1 MSNDIYSENI
11 DKIKDSLVNKT
22 LNGFLI
28 LFFPTLIIS
37 ISRYIQIGYKPI
49 FSVQVVLA
57 ITMFFLWLFK
67 KKLNY
72 RIKSFA
78 LIGAMYIV
86 GLIGLISFG
95 LLSIGIC
102 IFFLC
107 VLHSVVYFNKKISFI
122 TLSLCTITTL
132 LIYASI
138 HFGFLKFNFDAN
150 VYSTLLTVWLTQVF
164 GLALFSILTIYT
176 VGEFYKTLF
185 NIINDKQRQ
194 NEDLL
199 TSKQIITTSEEKFRT
214 LLINLPLSVFIKDI
228 HSRYLFA
235 NNKYLELLSENTE
248 DIIGKTD
255 FDIHPKELA
264 QKYRSDDALIMEKDQ
279 TMVFEDELIYNNK
292 SFTTLT
298 TKMPYRDNFGNI
310 QGIIGVF
317 IDISEKKAFE
327 EKLLNQEQ
335 QLTIQNILL
344 QKAKEKAE
352 ESDRLKSSFLAN
364 MSHEIRTPM
373 NAIIGFSEFLTRP
386 GIEESKKQQ
395 YSALVK
401 QRSLDLLRIIEDI
414 LDISKL
420 EVGQKKVYES
430 ETRLRNLMSDIYEY
444 YKIKLQ
450 TSEKKSEI
458 ALNLNFHSNLNNT
471 VIFTDNQLLK
481 QVLNNLIDNA
491 IKFTKKGSIEIG
503 CELKPDHEL
512 IFYVKDSG
520 IGIEE
525 DKLELIFDRF
535 RQAEESITT
544 RSYGGTGL
552 GLSIVKGIVK
562 LLNGKIWIQS
572 KPGLGSTFFFTI
584 PFQPVN
590 KIPDFSIDVI
600 KNEYNYLKN
609 KSILIVEDDE
619 ANAEYLKEILNK
631 LELNITV
638 VYNGLDALKTFQSNP
653 GFDMVLMDVRL
664 PDTNGLI
671 LTKKMKKINPQ
682 IIIIAQTAYASG
694 DDIKACFEAGCNNY
708 ISKPII
714 REKLLQM
721 INNSFE
727 KAII

>member
-386 GIEESKKQQ
+386 GNEES
-395 YSALVK
+395 
-401 QRSLDLLRIIEDI
+401 
-414 LDISKL
+414 
-420 EVGQKKVYES
+420 
-430 ETRLRNLMSDIYEY
+430 
-444 YKIKLQ
+444 
-450 TSEKKSEI
+450 
-458 ALNLNFHSNLNNT
+458 
-471 VIFTDNQLLK
+471 
-481 QVLNNLIDNA
+481 
-491 IKFTKKGSIEIG
+491 
-503 CELKPDHEL
+503 
-512 IFYVKDSG
+512 
-520 IGIEE
+520 
-525 DKLELIFDRF
+525 
-535 RQAEESITT
+535 
-544 RSYGGTGL
+544 
-552 GLSIVKGIVK
+552 
-562 LLNGKIWIQS
+562 
-572 KPGLGSTFFFTI
+572 
-584 PFQPVN
+584 
-590 KIPDFSIDVI
+590 
-600 KNEYNYLKN
+600 
-609 KSILIVEDDE
+609 
-619 ANAEYLKEILNK
+619 
-631 LELNITV
+631 
-638 VYNGLDALKTFQSNP
+638 
-653 GFDMVLMDVRL
+653 
-664 PDTNGLI
+664 
-671 LTKKMKKINPQ
+671 
-682 IIIIAQTAYASG
+682 
-694 DDIKACFEAGCNNY
+694 
-708 ISKPII
+708 
-714 REKLLQM
+714 
-721 INNSFE
+721 
-727 KAII
+727 